1 MLGYSLHYCSPI
13 NDRRTAQVVC
23 NVYYFASLMDV
34 LFSLFF
40 LEHVVFILT
49 YKKSAQP
56 ARTNDGW
63 HPKPDCVTYVTVKE
77 LGGNHFAGRCYDCFC

>member
-23 NVYYFASLMDV
+23 NVCYFTSLMDV
-34 LFSLFF
+34 LFHYFF
-40 LEHVVFILT
+40 RTCCFHFDLQ
-49 YKKSAQP
+49 KSAQP

-63 HPKPDCVTYVTVKE
+63 RPKPDCVTYVTVKE
-77 LGGNHFAGRCYDCFC
+77 LGGNHFADRCYDCFC

>member
-1 MLGYSLHYCSPI
+1 MLGYSLHYGSPL

-23 NVYYFASLMDV
+23 NVCYFTSLMDV

-49 YKKSAQP
+49 YKKVHSQHALTTGGIQSL
-56 ARTNDGW
+56 
-63 HPKPDCVTYVTVKE
+63 TVSPT
-77 LGGNHFAGRCYDCFC
+77 